1 MVKAVAVTIETT
13 ILHPWHGRD
22 LGRTSSEKQA
32 VRAGIHLQGSPPGHR
47 VDHLGEGEQHSGL
60 TRSMAATPATAI
72 ASATMARPS
81 RT

>member
-32 VRAGIHLQGSPPGHR
+32 VRAGIHLQGSPPGH
-47 VDHLGEGEQHSGL
+47 LGEGEQHSGL

-72 ASATMARPS
+72 ASATMARPR